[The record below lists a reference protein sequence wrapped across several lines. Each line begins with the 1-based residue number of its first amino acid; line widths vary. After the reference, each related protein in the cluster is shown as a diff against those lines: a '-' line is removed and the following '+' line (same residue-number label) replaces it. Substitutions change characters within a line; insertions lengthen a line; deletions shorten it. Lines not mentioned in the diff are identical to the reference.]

1 MVDTTNNTTDNQAD
15 DAAESPQR
23 ILERRLAEL
32 NSRKSEGQTQS
43 DEKLNNPG
51 NVMGGAVAMHEVI
64 PPTPAMPVVGSS
76 NSEAESAPANNPAP
90 DAGKNSANT
99 IEAASASTGLTDPA
113 HLAENLNAQPEAVEN
128 IAEVSQTPIE
138 QVTPAEKPVVS
149 ENIAPETNIGNAG
162 AALPTLPA
170 PESNAEP
177 VTTVG
182 EGFERNAPVSLSTAG
197 VIDAVTAGAGVT
209 NDPVNATPEAATSL
223 PNPVAPN
230 AAGGE
235 SPRRE
240 HEMLLDE
247 EHHDEHHEEITEND
261 YSNLSLADLRQ
272 NLKQLLRT
280 AGRQEG
286 RQVNDLYRQYE
297 AKLAVEKAEALDRFL
312 AEGGS
317 VDDFEYQPG
326 FEHQELEKAYAQYR
340 ENRSRELRQDEEQKV
355 KNAKRKQELLDEL
368 RELVESPE
376 TKSSGDKIRQIQ
388 NEWKAIGPVPPS
400 DSKQLWNSYHA
411 LLDIFYN
418 NRSIF
423 YELKELDRR
432 RNLQHKVQLCERAE
446 SLVDQPSI
454 NTALQELRKLHEEW
468 KNVGPVPNDQ
478 RDVIWERFIQASEK
492 VHARKKEFITERK
505 AHEQE
510 NLVKKTALLERM
522 DAFQNFNTD
531 RINDWRD
538 KTDEIQKLKEEWDS
552 VGLVPKE
559 RADEINKRFWSSY
572 KAFFN
577 HKNAFFKNLDEQ
589 KMQNLRLKT
598 ELCEQAEALRDS
610 TDWDETKEKLIQLQ
624 KKWKTIG
631 RVPDKYSDK
640 LWQRFRTACNEFF
653 DRKQNQVQQREN
665 ELNQASQIKQT
676 YFEELASRITS
687 LNTEPG
693 SYEEYEK
700 LRNRWLG
707 LASNKGTGKLDD
719 RYFDLLE
726 KFVNSIVDLSNE
738 EKIAVVAELQVTRF
752 KQGPDAAS
760 RIQQKEQAIRRD
772 ISNLEND
779 IRTLKTNIEF
789 FGRSKNAEK
798 LREEYQA
805 RIDEADNR
813 IQILQ
818 RQLYAFRNS

>member
-1 MVDTTNNTTDNQAD
+1 MVDTTNNTTDNQAG
-15 DAAESPQR
+15 DAAENPQR

-32 NSRKSEGQTQS
+32 NARKNEGQTRS
-43 DEKLNNPG
+43 DEDLNSSG

-64 PPTPAMPVVGSS
+64 PPTPAVPVVGTSGTEEGNNPADPLVPTPLNDS
-76 NSEAESAPANNPAP
+76 SAPVVSAPVNPTESNLTSSANAIAPTASPDNFLENNPAP
-90 DAGKNSANT
+90 
-99 IEAASASTGLTDPA
+99 EAQNIQTDELAAQESINPDLATNEVMPLAAETESVTETGSG
-113 HLAENLNAQPEAVEN
+113 PER
-128 IAEVSQTPIE
+128 
-138 QVTPAEKPVVS
+138 
-149 ENIAPETNIGNAG
+149 IAPE
-162 AALPTLPA
+162 
-170 PESNAEP
+170 
-177 VTTVG
+177 
-182 EGFERNAPVSLSTAG
+182 SLSTAG
-197 VIDAVTAGAGVT
+197 VIPAT
-209 NDPVNATPEAATSL
+209 DPDLSDNLAIASPEAATSAL
-223 PNPVAPN
+223 LMG
-230 AAGGE
+230 AGSTTSEGR
-235 SPRRE
+235 SVPRE

-247 EHHDEHHEEITEND
+247 DHQDDHHSEISETD
-261 YSNLSLADLRQ
+261 YSTLSLADLRQ
-272 NLKQLLRT
+272 KLKQMLKS
-280 AGRQEG
+280 AGRPEA
-286 RQVNDLYRQYE
+286 RQIYELYRLYE
-297 AKLAVEKAEALDRFL
+297 TKLSVEKTEALDRFV
-312 AEGGS
+312 ADGGS
-317 VDDFEYQPG
+317 SDDFDYQLG
-326 FEHQELEKAYAQYR
+326 FEHQELEKAYAQFR
-340 ENRSRELRQDEEQKV
+340 ENRSREQRQDEEQKV

-388 NEWKAIGPVPPS
+388 NEWKAIGPVPAA

-492 VHARKKEFITERK
+492 VHARKKEFISERK

-522 DAFQNFNTD
+522 EAFQNFNTD

-538 KTDEIQKLKEEWDS
+538 KTDEIQKLKEEWDA

-640 LWQRFRTACNEFF
+640 LWQRFRSACNEFF

-693 SYEEYEK
+693 SYEEYEM

-707 LASNKGTGKLDD
+707 LPSNKGTGKLDD

-726 KFVNSIVDLSNE
+726 KFVNSIVDLTNE
-738 EKIAVVAELQVTRF
+738 EKVAVIAELQVTRF
-752 KQGPDAAS
+752 KQGPDAQH

-798 LREEYQA
+798 LREEYQV
-805 RIDEADNR
+805 RIAEADQR
-813 IQILQ
+813 IQVLQ